1 MKSKKQPAVRKP
13 TKQIADARHVRYGAG
28 MAPASIRSADAQTQ
42 DTGKVRFGAGMAPA
56 GLHK

>member
-1 MKSKKQPAVRKP
+1 MKSKKLPAVRKP
-13 TKQIADARHVRYGAG
+13 GKRIADARRTRYGAG

-56 GLHK
+56 ILRK